1 MLKLTYEVY
10 MCTIPNKKGEKVP
23 FIKCIYLTN
32 NDVSITKEVLKE
44 HAQLEIASVVNSN
57 KEFDPLK
64 HTDIEVEHLEVF
76 SFGNVYAFKKK

>member
-23 FIKCIYLTN
+23 FIKCIYLESN
-32 NDVSITKEVLKE
+32 GVSITKEVRKE
-44 HAQLEIASVVNSN
+44 HAQLEIASVVNN
-57 KEFDPLK
+57 DKAFNPVK

-76 SFGNVYAFKKK
+76 SFGSVYSFKKK